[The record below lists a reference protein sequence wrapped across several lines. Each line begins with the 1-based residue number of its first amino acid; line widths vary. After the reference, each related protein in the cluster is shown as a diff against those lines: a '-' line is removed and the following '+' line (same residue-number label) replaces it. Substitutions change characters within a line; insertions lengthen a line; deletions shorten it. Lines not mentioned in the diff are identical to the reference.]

1 MAAPQATFAF
11 HKYRNSQ
18 WCLPS
23 RAAEESEFQ
32 LDLANSLC
40 PVGNTILMYC
50 VLVLQDMGVFTSLSH
65 RSQGSSL
72 QEVLSQSDGALIQ
85 DISLLTRER
94 HATQLPAWLQQ
105 GIVSRFSQ
113 LPQHD
118 FQFRGMSWAYQGEQ
132 GPVATLI

>member
-1 MAAPQATFAF
+1 M
-11 HKYRNSQ
+11 
-18 WCLPS
+18 
-23 RAAEESEFQ
+23 
-32 LDLANSLC
+32 
-40 PVGNTILMYC
+40 
-50 VLVLQDMGVFTSLSH
+50 FTSLSH